1 MVPVGCPVAVASLPG
16 AAGRAPGRPPAR
28 PNPGEN
34 SGPTGVRGRP
44 VAGPGVERSAPACP
58 PWAHGRAPG
67 PRFHSR
73 IARAHAGGGRPPR
86 HSPKGRR
93 SLRPT
98 KVDPGVKGGGPSP
111 SIGTTGVL
119 GGRGATPG
127 GRRRRAEPPSRTP
140 KSGGSPAHARGCG
153 GARWRAREW
162 QGARRRAP
170 PDPLGCPRAE
180 LSLPECA
187 PGRQRRRGSPAL
199 SPLTRTCGVLFSDPA
214 SIMKDPASRAPET
227 WED

>member
-1 MVPVGCPVAVASLPG
+1 M
-16 AAGRAPGRPPAR
+16 
-28 PNPGEN
+28 
-34 SGPTGVRGRP
+34 
-44 VAGPGVERSAPACP
+44 P

-73 IARAHAGGGRPPR
+73 VARAHAGGGRPPR

-180 LSLPECA
+180 LSLPGELRGV
-187 PGRQRRRGSPAL
+187 GRRRAFLALSPWNGGARRRGSLGDRRRSRRAALRRGGPRRSPA
-199 SPLTRTCGVLFSDPA
+199 PA
-214 SIMKDPASRAPET
+214 ASRT
-227 WED
+227 

>member
-1 MVPVGCPVAVASLPG
+1 M
-16 AAGRAPGRPPAR
+16 
-28 PNPGEN
+28 
-34 SGPTGVRGRP
+34 
-44 VAGPGVERSAPACP
+44 P

-73 IARAHAGGGRPPR
+73 VARAHAGGGRPPR

-199 SPLTRTCGVLFSDPA
+199 SPLTSLPRRRLSTPDLAAAKTFAGVKGPT
-214 SIMKDPASRAPET
+214 RARLRRGRGRRRE
-227 WED
+227 ESS

>member
-1 MVPVGCPVAVASLPG
+1 M
-16 AAGRAPGRPPAR
+16 
-28 PNPGEN
+28 
-34 SGPTGVRGRP
+34 
-44 VAGPGVERSAPACP
+44 P

-199 SPLTRTCGVLFSDPA
+199 SPLTKRARPFADPGWNVA
-214 SIMKDPASRAPET
+214 HAWCAALETSRAPKPT
-227 WED
+227 P